1 MGGDLYSILVCVQK
15 SRAGGGVI
23 VNRER
28 GNDPSSLLD
37 YGLYSEREVCGGG
50 IIDLEL
56 NYI

>member
-1 MGGDLYSILVCVQK
+1 MGG
-15 SRAGGGVI
+15 I
-23 VNRER
+23 VNWER

-50 IIDLEL
+50 GIVNFEL